1 MSIHLLPVNA
11 RRVATNR
18 HTRARAT
25 TAPDAD
31 AIAPLPRRAHRCTD
45 HRLPRRPSP
54 TRARGVRCARTR
66 ASSSARPPSRSSS
79 SPSPSP
85 SPSPASSRTRASR
98 SRLIRRWNRTARA
111 GRRGRQ
117 RRSPPRWLDEA
128 RGRASRRRR
137 NRVARSPSTRR
148 RRRRSFRHRHRRHR
162 RRRRRRQ
169 GRRRRRRGA
178 DFHRRDWRRRRS
190 IE

>member
-18 HTRARAT
+18 HTHTRAT

-31 AIAPLPRRAHRCTD
+31 AIATPPRRAHRCTD
-45 HRLPRRPSP
+45 HRFPRRRPP
-54 TRARGVRCARTR
+54 TRARGVRFVRTR
-66 ASSSARPPSRSSS
+66 ASSCARRLSCSSS

-148 RRRRSFRHRHRRHR
+148 RRHR
-162 RRRRRRQ
+162 RRRRRFMCRHHRRRRLD
-169 GRRRRRRGA
+169 RRRRRRGA

>member
-31 AIAPLPRRAHRCTD
+31 TIAPLPRRAHRCTD
-45 HRLPRRPSP
+45 HRLPRRPPP

-66 ASSSARPPSRSSS
+66 ALSSARPPSRSSS

-85 SPSPASSRTRASR
+85 PPSPATSRPGASRTR
-98 SRLIRRWNRTARA
+98 LLRRWNRTARA
-111 GRRGRQ
+111 GRRGRH

-148 RRRRSFRHRHRRHR
+148 RRHR
-162 RRRRRRQ
+162 RRRRRFMCRHHRRRRLD
-169 GRRRRRRGA
+169 RRRRRRGA